1 MKVIDSFRGQYEFL
15 SNFSPYGFC
24 DNEGKYYKTV
34 EHFFQ
39 SQKTLNPE
47 EREKIRKAKSPK
59 QAKALGR
66 KIKLRKDW
74 IDIRDRIMYTGL
86 KLKFH
91 QNPEIIEKLLR
102 TEDYMLVEGNSWGD
116 TYWGV
121 CKGKGENRLGKL
133 LMLLRYDYRK
143 RQEKFIN
150 YNSEVEI

>member
-1 MKVIDSFRGQYEFL
+1 LRYSMKVIDSFRGQYDFL

-39 SQKTLNPE
+39 SQKTKDFE

-59 QAKALGR
+59 QAKARGR
-66 KIKLRKDW
+66 KVKLRKDW
-74 IDIRDRIMYTGL
+74 DEIKDRIMYTGL

-91 QNPEIIEKLLR
+91 QNPDIKEKLLE
-102 TEDYMLVEGNSWGD
+102 TGNCMLVEGNWWGD
-116 TYWGV
+116 TYWGI
-121 CKGKGENRLGKL
+121 CNGNGENKLGKL

-143 RQEKFIN
+143 QEETVK
-150 YNSEVEI
+150 